1 MTSDRTLEVIV
12 FEHKDG
18 FRVAISNPPEG
29 GTTYQEK
36 IIGKIDHVA
45 AWYNMRA
52 DGAPILFHCDIKY
65 QDKFWEMYEL
75 L

>member
-1 MTSDRTLEVIV
+1 MESERKLEVMIM
-12 FEHKDG
+12 EHKDG
-18 FRVAISNPPEG
+18 FRVSILNPPEG

-52 DGAPILFHCDIKY
+52 DGAPILFHMPLEY